1 MLRSRKEQLFYM
13 SEEQTTQTS
22 ALEERLRN
30 DLKDAQRQR
39 DQVRI
44 DTLRAALG
52 AFHNEEIA
60 RTDAA
65 HPRYREA
72 LTEQDRVA
80 LLDKQIKQRDEA
92 AQIFREA
99 NRSELAGKE
108 EREASILRAYMPA
121 RMGDDEIRAIVS
133 RLVAEQGKDF
143 RKVMPLAARETKGL
157 ADGRR
162 VQEIVHELTS

>member
-1 MLRSRKEQLFYM
+1 MT
-13 SEEQTTQTS
+13 EEQTAPTS

-44 DTLRAALG
+44 DTLRLALG

-65 HPRYREA
+65 HPRHREP

-80 LLDKQIKQRDEA
+80 LLDKQIKQREESA
-92 AQIFREA
+92 HIFRDA
-99 NRSELAGKE
+99 NRPELAEKE
-108 EREASILRAYMPA
+108 EREASILQSYMPA
-121 RMGDDEIRAIVS
+121 RMGDDEIRAIVT
-133 RLVAEQGKDF
+133 RLISEQGKDF
-143 RKVMPLAARETKGL
+143 RKVMPLASRETKGL

-162 VQEIVHELTS
+162 VQEIVRELTS